1 MTSVGTSEMAD
12 ELRRLLPRVLFSR
25 WLAGLLTGLA
35 FVLLAWTLVGC
46 GAGGPDG
53 EITAGERYPDRVAA
67 LAACLE
73 AQGAQGT
80 ASELQNV
87 PVATRGTR
95 ACPGGRWCCL
105 EAIPDRPCPWAPEL
119 ACGAAGLTYPNG
131 VILLPDECDDALE
144 HELLHAI
151 GYAEGAD
158 IFEVC
163 G

>member
-1 MTSVGTSEMAD
+1 MS
-12 ELRRLLPRVLFSR
+12 RVLFSR
-25 WLAGLLTGLA
+25 WLAGLVTGLA
-35 FVLLAWTLVGC
+35 FVLLTWTLVGC

-67 LAACLE
+67 LAACLDSH
-73 AQGAQGT
+73 GAEIN
-80 ASELQNV
+80 AHELQGV
-87 PVATRGTR
+87 PVAFRPT
-95 ACPGGRWCCL
+95 APCPGGRWCCL
-105 EAIPDRPCPWAPEL
+105 ASIPDRPCPWAPDL
-119 ACGAAGLTYPNG
+119 ACGSAGLTYPNG